1 MEVEHAPHEK
11 IRTCSIHVKV
21 TGKEKRVTNC
31 AAICGKSPILPVVNS
46 AVKAKEITDNTN
58 RDLIM
63 RNISKRKETKKL
75 TPDALVLFGGSDLMG
90 TKGHV
95 GRIVR

>member
-1 MEVEHAPHEK
+1 MEVEHSPDEK

-63 RNISKRKETKKL
+63 RNISKRKETKNL
-75 TPDALVLFGGSDLMG
+75 LQTPWYCLVVVTLWARKVMLAES
-90 TKGHV
+90 
-95 GRIVR
+95 